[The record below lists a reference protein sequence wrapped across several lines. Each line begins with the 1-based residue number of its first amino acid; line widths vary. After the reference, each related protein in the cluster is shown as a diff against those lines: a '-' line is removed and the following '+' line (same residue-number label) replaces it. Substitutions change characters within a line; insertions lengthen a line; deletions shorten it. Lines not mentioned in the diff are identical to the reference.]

1 MNNFSFCAIYIRGG
15 DESLLPFL
23 MLMNELYWISVLGNL
38 KTIAIILS
46 VLLGVVTMFL
56 GVCYQD
62 ALEDVEKYHYQSFKE
77 SAIKTKNE
85 TFRFFMVALASFVC
99 CLLITVFIPSKKEL
113 YLIYGVGT
121 TIDYLKSND
130 TAKQLPD
137 KAIKALDKWLDN
149 KSNKD
154 D

>member
-1 MNNFSFCAIYIRGG
+1 
-15 DESLLPFL
+15 
-23 MLMNELYWISVLGNL
+23 MNELYWISVLGNL
-38 KTIAIILS
+38 EVVAIVLS
-46 VLLGVVTMFL
+46 VLLGVMTIFL
-56 GVCYQD
+56 GACYQD
-62 ALEDVEKYHYQSFKE
+62 SLEDVESYHTQVFKE
-77 SAIKTKNE
+77 SAIKTKKE
-85 TFRFFMVALASFVC
+85 IFKFFKITLVSFVC

-137 KAIKALDKWLDN
+137 KAIKALDKWLDD

>member
-1 MNNFSFCAIYIRGG
+1 MPYILGGG

-38 KTIAIILS
+38 EVIAIILS
-46 VLLGVVTMFL
+46 VILGVVTMFL
-56 GVCYQD
+56 GICYQD
-62 ALEDVEKYHYQSFKE
+62 ALKNVENYHSKE
-77 SAIKTKNE
+77 SAIEAKKGI
-85 TFRFFMVALASFVC
+85 FRFFMIALVSFVC
-99 CLLITVFIPSKKEL
+99 CLLMTIFIPSKKEL

-121 TIDYLKSND
+121 TIDYLKSDD

-137 KAIKALDKWLDN
+137 KAIKALDKWLDD
-149 KSNKD
+149 KSSKD